1 MTRLGTE
8 DPAGSR
14 GAGEAACG
22 AAGSLAVAVCMPA
35 SLRLVMGAGSGKLK
49 PVSDT
54 RRPHTDPRG
63 DGPDPSA
70 AGLALWLAS
79 PAAPPAT
86 SLGFPELPAEA
97 VGRMDGPRLRG

>member
-22 AAGSLAVAVCMPA
+22 AAGSLAVAVRMPA

-54 RRPHTDPRG
+54 RARTLAETALTPAQQALRCGWRAQPPHPQRHSVSLSCRQRPLGEWTDLVFG
-63 DGPDPSA
+63 V
-70 AGLALWLAS
+70 
-79 PAAPPAT
+79 
-86 SLGFPELPAEA
+86 E
-97 VGRMDGPRLRG
+97 